1 MKRLLLATCLTLVA
15 VAMPPPVT
23 LAQDGSITVA
33 GFTYA
38 LTPDAAQIAIVGPDK
53 ANPRDEVTL
62 RLNGTPALDLTK
74 PLTDQLGWLM
84 GADRMYVWL
93 ASPGQPMV
101 PLDVRGELVFAAAG
115 ATMQPIIRFVAGEPG
130 EYRVLVDWHLGQN
143 QLIERVIQV
152 GDKPNPPVP
161 PVPPPTPG
169 ERFVLI
175 VSETKDRTPQEA
187 ATLATLRRW
196 LTDAKVQWRIIDP
209 TTEAEWM
216 RPHAAKLKEAGVK
229 GTALMVFAQPTDS
242 HPGAY
247 LAVEPL
253 PGRSQEAIA
262 RIEEALK

>member
-161 PVPPPTPG
+161 PTPTPTPG
-169 ERFVLI
+169 DRWVLI
-175 VSETKDRTPQEA
+175 VSETNRPTVEHRQLLTELRTSNQFPRLWIVDPDPARADPAVAPYLSGLDAGDKPQIIIVAEDKD
-187 ATLATLRRW
+187 
-196 LTDAKVQWRIIDP
+196 K
-209 TTEAEWM
+209 
-216 RPHAAKLKEAGVK
+216 AGVVLYR
-229 GTALMVFAQPTDS
+229 GDCPATAAEVADL
-242 HPGAY
+242 
-247 LAVEPL
+247 
-253 PGRSQEAIA
+253 
-262 RIEEALK
+262 LKRHGG